1 MAQQVEVLQLDINT
15 SALIAK
21 MTATR
26 AEIDKIKQSQKDLTS
41 ANLQAS
47 DAYTQN
53 AVQLNRLQSSYN
65 QQKAVVTQLTTATDK
80 FASTTQATT
89 AAINKENTSITEA
102 KENNKQL
109 ITLRNE
115 LNTST
120 EAGKAALNSINEK
133 LDANNKYIKDNV
145 SGYEKQKIGI
155 GDYKTAITGALN
167 DTGLFGG
174 KVQEVTQALG
184 NFSGIFTTMKNQ
196 VKDGAAQIRSS
207 ASATEGMTMAQKA
220 LSIATAV
227 GTGAMRIFTVA
238 LAATGI
244 GLIIA
249 AVVLLIGYFKTFD
262 PLVDK
267 LEQGMAAFGAA
278 IRVVQQALAS
288 LFDSTQD
295 SGKAFSELGDNMAK
309 AAKDAAKLK
318 AAQQDLADLQNSQEV
333 ANAKASQQ
341 YDELILK
348 SKNRTL
354 TEKERIAFLQ
364 KAEAIETANYRQRSA
379 LADADLKQSIEA
391 ARIKGGLSNE
401 ELANLQR
408 NTIAYGTYLLN
419 QGKITDEEL
428 SNLKK
433 AELGKISIDAESTK
447 RLEKNQNAQDKL
459 ADDAQA
465 KREKAAADAE
475 AAAQKRTA
483 AAQKL
488 IDDAIKKNNEELQLY
503 IASEGIRKKTMSDQL
518 AFEETVKNKRLANLQ
533 AEFDAGKIS
542 KTKFETDKLNI
553 TNEFAKKQADVAVA
567 NADLELA
574 AFLSTHES
582 KINSNKFLNDTLYQ
596 QELDR
601 INLVS
606 EAEANAA
613 TTRLN
618 NGVINAEEYALAIK
632 AIDDKYAADKA
643 AVQLAKEEADKEKQ
657 AIDLQNKIA
666 ADGEAFAF
674 DLELQSQQEQQR
686 YQLELAA
693 AEKTGADTDLIKQ
706 KHATIQKGIERSVQD
721 NKLQLASD
729 TFGNLAAILGKES
742 AAGKAMAVAQATI
755 DTYKAATS
763 AYSAMSG
770 IPIVGPVL
778 GAIAA
783 GAAVA
788 AGIANVKKITS
799 TKTASVPTRAE
810 GGTIPTLRS
819 GLINNGSNLSIPLSN
834 GDDTLAYVRQ
844 GEMILNEEQQARAG
858 GHRFFQSIGVPTF
871 ANGGYNGVPS
881 YSSAD
886 ASYSIDYEKL
896 ANSIAKANSTLPAP
910 VVNVTDITSQQN
922 RVQVIEN
929 YANLQ

>member
-65 QQKAVVTQLTTATDK
+65 QQKMVVTQLTTATDK
-80 FASTTQATT
+80 FASLTQATT

-155 GDYKTAITGALN
+155 GDYKTAIGGALN

-207 ASATEGMTMAQKA
+207 ASATEGMTTAQKA

-601 INLVS
+601 INRVS
-606 EAEANAA
+606 EAEAAAA
-613 TTRLN
+613 TARLVA
-618 NGVINAEEYALAIK
+618 GTINADEYNAQIK
-632 AIDDKYAADKA
+632 AIDDKYAADKVA
-643 AVQLAKEEADKEKQ
+643 TQLAKEEADKEKQ
-657 AIDLQNKIA
+657 AIDLQNKIVTE
-666 ADGEAFAF
+666 GEAFAF
-674 DLELQSQQEQQR
+674 DLALQTEQENQR

-693 AEKTGADTDLIKQ
+693 AEKTGADTDIIKQ

-742 AAGKAMAVAQATI
+742 AAGKAMAVAQATM

-783 GAAVA
+783 GAAVV

-810 GGTIPTLRS
+810 GGAIPTLS
-819 GLINNGSNLSIPLSN
+819 NGVINNGSNVVPLSN
-834 GDDTLAYVRQ
+834 GDDTLAYVKQ
-844 GEMILNEEQQARAG
+844 GEVILNQEQQARAG
-858 GHRFFQSIGVPTF
+858 GHRFFQSIGVPGF
-871 ANGGYNGVPS
+871 ANGGFVGSPS
-881 YSSAD
+881 YSQAN

-896 ANSIAKANSTLPAP
+896 ASSIAQANSTLPAP

-922 RVQVIEN
+922 RVQVIES

>member
-354 TEKERIAFLQ
+354 TERERIAFLQ

-475 AAAQKRTA
+475 AAVQKRTA

-574 AFLSTHES
+574 VFLSTHES

-601 INLVS
+601 INRVS
-606 EAEANAA
+606 EAEAAAA
-613 TTRLN
+613 TARLVA
-618 NGVINAEEYALAIK
+618 GTINADEYNAQIK
-632 AIDDKYAADKA
+632 AIDDKYAADKVA
-643 AVQLAKEEADKEKQ
+643 TQLAKEEADKEKQ
-657 AIDLQNKIA
+657 AIDLQNKIVA
-666 ADGEAFAF
+666 EGEAFAF
-674 DLELQSQQEQQR
+674 DLALQTEQENQR
-686 YQLELAA
+686 YQLELEA
-693 AEKTGADTDLIKQ
+693 AEKTGADTDIIKQ
-706 KHATIQKGIERSVQD
+706 KHATIQKGIERNVQD

-810 GGTIPTLRS
+810 GGAIPTLS
-819 GLINNGSNLSIPLSN
+819 NGVINNGSNVVPLSN
-834 GDDTLAYVRQ
+834 GDDTLAYVKQ
-844 GEMILNEEQQARAG
+844 GEVILNQEQQARAG
-858 GHRFFQSIGVPTF
+858 GHRFFQSIGVPGF
-871 ANGGYNGVPS
+871 ANGGFVGSPS
-881 YSSAD
+881 YSQAN

-896 ANSIAKANSTLPAP
+896 ANSIAQANSTLPAP

>member
-174 KVQEVTQALG
+174 KVQDVTQALG

-459 ADDAQA
+459 ADDATA

-601 INLVS
+601 INRVS
-606 EAEANAA
+606 EAEAAAA
-613 TTRLN
+613 TARLVA
-618 NGVINAEEYALAIK
+618 GTINADEYNAQIK
-632 AIDDKYAADKA
+632 AIDDKYAADKVA
-643 AVQLAKEEADKEKQ
+643 TQLAKEEADKEKQ
-657 AIDLQNKIA
+657 AIDLQNKIVA
-666 ADGEAFAF
+666 EGEAFAF
-674 DLELQSQQEQQR
+674 DLALQTEQENQR
-686 YQLELAA
+686 YQLELEA
-693 AEKTGADTDLIKQ
+693 AEKTGADTDIIKQ
-706 KHATIQKGIERSVQD
+706 KHATIQKGIERNVQD

-810 GGTIPTLRS
+810 GGTIPTLS
-819 GLINNGSNLSIPLSN
+819 NGVINNGSNVVPLSN
-834 GDDTLAYVRQ
+834 GDDTLAYVKQ
-844 GEMILNEEQQARAG
+844 GEVILNQEQQARAG
-858 GHRFFQSIGVPTF
+858 GHRFFQSIGVPGF
-871 ANGGYNGVPS
+871 ANGGFVGSPS
-881 YSSAD
+881 YSQAN

-896 ANSIAKANSTLPAP
+896 ANSIAQANSTLPAP